1 MRNALLALLAP
12 VAMTALGACDAY
24 DEDLGPTPFLCGE
37 AAPRCPD
44 GYGCQMDGLTGEE
57 ICVGNNDSLSQDF
70 DCADDSANEP
80 NNGLEEATVT
90 PVDTMK
96 TFAAEGQTVCPA
108 GDRDLFAI
116 NISQMNSAIELIVDF
131 EAGGAELQLALLNA
145 GGVPIS
151 TAKTVS
157 EMKLRAAAQNLPVGT
172 YYASISAPV
181 METISVNNYKLAIAV
196 TP

>member
-1 MRNALLALLAP
+1 MRAHLLALLCFA
-12 VAMTALGACDAY
+12 ACDAY
-24 DEDLGPTPFLCGE
+24 DTDLGPTPFLCGE
-37 AAPRCPD
+37 SAPRCPD
-44 GYGCQMDGLTGEE
+44 GYGCQTDGLTGEE
-57 ICVGNNDSLSQDF
+57 ICVGNDDSLSQDF
-70 DCADDSANEP
+70 NCADDSANEP
-80 NNGLEEATVT
+80 NNGLEEATAT
-90 PVDTMK
+90 PIDASMK
-96 TFAAEGQTVCPA
+96 TFSVEGQSVCPA

-116 NISQMNSAIELIVDF
+116 TIGQMNSAIELVADF

-151 TAKTVS
+151 TGKTVS

-181 METISVNNYKLAIAV
+181 METISVNNYTLAITV

>member
-1 MRNALLALLAP
+1 MRALLIALLSP
-12 VAMTALGACDAY
+12 FALAACDAY
-24 DEDLGPTPFLCGE
+24 DTDLGPTPFLCGE
-37 AAPRCPD
+37 TAPRCPD
-44 GYGCQMDGLTGEE
+44 GYGCQTDGLTGEE
-57 ICVGNNDSLSQDF
+57 ICVGDNDSLSQDF

-90 PVDTMK
+90 PVDTTMK
-96 TFAAEGQTVCPA
+96 TFSATGQSVCPA

-116 NISQMNSAIELIVDF
+116 TISQMNSAIELVIDF

-151 TAKTVS
+151 TGKTIA

-181 METISVNNYKLAIAV
+181 METISVNNYSLSIAV

>member
-1 MRNALLALLAP
+1 MRALLFTVLSLA
-12 VAMTALGACDAY
+12 ACDAY
-24 DEDLGPTPFLCGE
+24 DTDLGPTPYLCGDT
-37 AAPRCPD
+37 APRCPD
-44 GYGCQMDGLTGEE
+44 GYGCQTDGLTGEE
-57 ICVGNNDSLSQDF
+57 ICVGNDDSLSQDF
-70 DCADDSANEP
+70 NCADDSANEP
-80 NNGLEEATVT
+80 NNALEEATAT
-90 PVDTMK
+90 PVDASMT
-96 TFAAEGQTVCPA
+96 TFSASGQSVCPA

-116 NISQMNSAIELIVDF
+116 TISQMNSSIELVVDF

-151 TAKTVS
+151 TGKTVS

-181 METISVNNYKLAIAV
+181 METISVNNYSLSITA